1 VALVDSRYARD
12 PDPNPGP
19 GLDFSHRIVRTCNQA
34 QIEVEHE
41 VRDRRDRHRSSRL
54 AASELGSCEMAL
66 VVSAKRDGAPSQNW
80 DQAMAAAQAGDANA
94 YRTLLVELASWLRRY
109 YARRLPPAM
118 IEDAIQDVLLAIHE
132 KRHTYDPARPF
143 GPWLAAIAR
152 YKWIDRLRSLK
163 AEASEPL
170 DENIGVADH
179 EESVIAGSTF
189 QQLLAEL
196 KPPQAEAI
204 RLVKL
209 EGYSVE
215 EASRATGQSI
225 SLVKV
230 NIHRGLK
237 RLASIISATRDAD

>member
-1 VALVDSRYARD
+1 
-12 PDPNPGP
+12 
-19 GLDFSHRIVRTCNQA
+19 
-34 QIEVEHE
+34 
-41 VRDRRDRHRSSRL
+41 
-54 AASELGSCEMAL
+54 
-66 VVSAKRDGAPSQNW
+66 
-80 DQAMAAAQAGDANA
+80 MAAAQVGDVNA
-94 YRTLLVELASWLRRY
+94 YSILLGELASWLRRY
-109 YARRLPPAM
+109 YARRLPPSM
-118 IEDAIQDVLLAIHE
+118 TEDAVQNVLLAIHE

-170 DENIGVADH
+170 DENMGVPDH
-179 EESVIAGSTF
+179 EDSVVAESTLK
-189 QQLLAEL
+189 QLLAEL

-215 EASRATGQSI
+215 ETSRATGQSI

-237 RLASIISATRDAD
+237 RLASIIKATHDAD